1 MKKNS
6 TFFLIFLA
14 AMILLNAQE
23 KLSPEHRNWLET
35 VSPIITRTERE
46 VFLKLKTN
54 QERDKF
60 IQLFWKRRD
69 PLPDTEQNEFYE
81 EYMKRVRFADL
92 NFGRESS
99 KKGSQTERGYFYLLL
114 GPPLE
119 RQIYAT
125 SSEVWPLELWFY
137 KGEQEYGLPP
147 FFYLIFYQP
156 EGLGEYRLY
165 RPGVEGPEKLAI
177 PALSG
182 RVLNRTT
189 AYQMVKKISSE
200 LANASL
206 SYLPGEGTLGTSD
219 LSSDTVISTAHSLPE
234 KKFSDAYAR
243 NFLYY
248 KDYVETDYTH
258 NFIEN
263 NFKVKVFKNAEHFYL
278 HWTLEPKKINFAF
291 YKDKYYASFQ
301 MVLRMEDFEG
311 NLVLEKEEEIPLEI
325 SPEDYKQH
333 ERQLFAF
340 QDILPVIPGNFRL
353 FLLLKSKT
361 AKDFTSFQT
370 EVSVP
375 QDNAG
380 PLLSNLILYHGRKEL
395 EEGQKGR
402 FKAFTFER
410 NQYVINAQSN
420 FLPQEEMGLYC
431 QLYNFKEKNNGSLL
445 IEIFSIDSES
455 PVRSYKKPLR
465 EVLAPDRSGIDIG
478 PLSLSTL
485 KPGYYRILASI
496 IDENETKLLSERENF
511 ILLSQ
516 AYPVIPWTYSKFHNF
531 FPDPEQLY
539 ILASQYFMTKE
550 YQLARSSL
558 EQALK
563 LKDAANI
570 RLLLAKTLYALR
582 RYKDSLAIISPV
594 YQATQEREAA
604 KIIAVNYAGL
614 EDWSSAL
621 VYLEKLMEQ
630 ATEISVLN
638 LAAECYL
645 NLNQPEKALPLLR
658 KSLELNP
665 NQDKIKELEK
675 KAKKLQGQEAG
686 FSHL

>member
-1 MKKNS
+1 MNKNS
-6 TFFLIFLA
+6 SFFLIFLA
-14 AMILLNAQE
+14 ATILLSSQE
-23 KLSPEHRNWLET
+23 KLSPEQRNWLET
-35 VSPIITRTERE
+35 VSPIITKTERE

-60 IQLFWKRRD
+60 IQLFWKRHD

-81 EYMKRVRFADL
+81 EYMKRVKFADL

-99 KKGSQTERGYFYLLL
+99 KRGSQTERGYFYLLL

-119 RQIYAT
+119 KQAYAT
-125 SSEVWPLELWFY
+125 SSEVWPLELWLY

-165 RPGVEGPEKLAI
+165 YPGVEGPEKLVI
-177 PALSG
+177 PALSS

-189 AYQMVKKISSE
+189 AYQMIKKISSE

-206 SYLPGEGTLGTSD
+206 GYIPGESTLGASS
-219 LSSDTVISTAHSLPE
+219 LSSDTVLSSIHSLPE

-291 YKDKYYASFQ
+291 YKGNYYSSFE
-301 MVLRMEDFEG
+301 MMLRLEDLEG
-311 NLVLEKEEEIPLEI
+311 NLVFEKEEEIPLEI

-340 QDILPVIPGNFRL
+340 QDILPVIPGNFKF

-370 EVSVP
+370 ELLIP
-375 QDNAG
+375 QDNSG

-402 FKAFTFER
+402 LKAFTFEG

-420 FLPQEEMGLYC
+420 FLPQEEIGLYC
-431 QLYNFKEKNNGSLL
+431 QLYNFKGEKKESLL
-445 IEIFSIDSES
+445 IEIFSMDSES
-455 PVRSYKKPLR
+455 PVQSYKRPLS
-465 EVLAPDRSGIDIG
+465 EVLAPDGNGIDSG
-478 PLSLSTL
+478 PLSLSSL

-496 IDENETKLLSERENF
+496 IDESGTKLLSEKENF

-516 AYPVIPWTYSKFHNF
+516 PYPVIPWTYSKLHNF
-531 FPDPEQLY
+531 FPDQEQLY
-539 ILASQYFMTKE
+539 ILASQYFMSKD
-550 YQLARSSL
+550 YQLAKSSL

-563 LKDAANI
+563 LKDTAQA
-570 RLLLAKTLYALR
+570 RLLLAKTFYALG
-582 RYKDSLAIISPV
+582 RYKDSLAIIFPI
-594 YQATQEREAA
+594 YQATQDREAA

-621 VYLEKLMEQ
+621 IYLEKLMEQ

-645 NLNQPEKALPLLR
+645 NLKQPEKALPLLR

-686 FSHL
+686 FFHL

>member
-1 MKKNS
+1 MNKNS
-6 TFFLIFLA
+6 TFFLVFLA
-14 AMILLNAQE
+14 AIILLNTQE
-23 KLSPEHRNWLET
+23 KLSPEQRNWLET

-54 QERDKF
+54 QEREKF
-60 IQLFWKRRD
+60 VQLFWKRHD

-81 EYMKRVRFADL
+81 EYMKRVQFADL

-114 GPPLE
+114 GSPLE

-125 SSEVWPLELWFY
+125 SSEVWPLELWQY

-156 EGLGEYRLY
+156 QGLGDYRLY
-165 RPGVEGPEKLAI
+165 HPGVEGPEKLVI

-182 RVLNRTT
+182 RVLNQRT
-189 AYQMVKKISSE
+189 AYQLVKKVSSE

-206 SYLPGEGTLGTSD
+206 SYIPGESTLGTSG
-219 LSSDTVISTAHSLPE
+219 LSSETVISSTYSLPE

-248 KDYVETDYTH
+248 KDYVETDYSH
-258 NFIEN
+258 NFIDN
-263 NFKVKVFKNAEHFYL
+263 NFKVKIFKNAEHFYL

-291 YKDKYYASFQ
+291 YKGKYYASFQ
-301 MVLRMEDFEG
+301 MVIRMEDFQG
-311 NLVLEKEEEIPLEI
+311 NPVLEKEEEIPLEI

-340 QDILPVIPGNFRL
+340 QDMLPVIPGNFKL

-375 QDNAG
+375 DDNAG

-395 EEGQKGR
+395 EEGQKR
-402 FKAFTFER
+402 RLKAFTFDGE
-410 NQYVINAQSN
+410 QYVINAQGN

-431 QLYNFKEKNNGSLL
+431 QLYNFKEKNKGSLL
-445 IEIFSIDSES
+445 IEIFSMDSES
-455 PVRSYKKPLR
+455 PVQSYKKPLK
-465 EVLAPDRSGIDIG
+465 EVLAADQSGIDAG

-496 IDENETKLLSERENF
+496 LDENGIKLLSERENF

-516 AYPVIPWTYSKFHNF
+516 AYPVIPWIYSKLHNPL
-531 FPDPEQLY
+531 PDPEQVYL
-539 ILASQYFMTKE
+539 LASQYFMTKN
-550 YQLARSSL
+550 YQPARNSL

-570 RLLLAKTLYALR
+570 RLLLAKTLYALGQ
-582 RYKDSLAIISPV
+582 YKDSLAIVFPV
-594 YQATQEREAA
+594 YQARQEREAA

-614 EDWSSAL
+614 EDWASAL

-645 NLNQPEKALPLLR
+645 HLNQPKKALPLLQ
-658 KSLELNP
+658 KSLELKP
-665 NQDKIKELEK
+665 DQEKIKELEK
-675 KAKKLQGQEAG
+675 KAKKLQEQEAS
-686 FSHL
+686 FSHP

>member
-6 TFFLIFLA
+6 TFFFIFLT

-69 PLPDTEQNEFYE
+69 PLPETDQNEFYE

-92 NFGRESS
+92 NFGHEGS

-165 RPGVEGPEKLAI
+165 HPGAEGPEKLVI
-177 PALSG
+177 PAYSG
-182 RVLNRTT
+182 RVLNQT
-189 AYQMVKKISSE
+189 AAYKIVKKISSE

-206 SYLPGEGTLGTSD
+206 SYIPGESTLGTGG
-219 LSSDTVISTAHSLPE
+219 LSSDTVISSAYSLPE

-243 NFLYY
+243 NFLFY

-278 HWTLEPKKINFAF
+278 HWTLEPKKINFAP
-291 YKDKYYASFQ
+291 YKGKYYASFQ
-301 MVLRMEDFEG
+301 LVLRMEDLQG

-340 QDILPVIPGNFRL
+340 QDILPVIPGNFKL
-353 FLLLKSKT
+353 YLLLKGKT

-375 QDNAG
+375 QDSAG

-395 EEGQKGR
+395 EESQKGKL
-402 FKAFTFER
+402 KAFTFER

-420 FLPQEEMGLYC
+420 FLPEEEMGLYC
-431 QLYNFKEKNNGSLL
+431 QLYNFKEKNNESLL
-445 IEIFSIDSES
+445 IEIFSMDSES
-455 PVRSYKKPLR
+455 PVESYKKPLR
-465 EVLAPDRSGIDIG
+465 EILAPGQSGIDTG
-478 PLSLSTL
+478 PLPFSKL

-516 AYPVIPWTYSKFHNF
+516 AYPVIPWIYSKLHNS

-539 ILASQYFMTKE
+539 TVASQYFMSRE

-563 LKDAANI
+563 LKDTANI
-570 RLLLAKTLYALR
+570 RLLLAKTLYALG
-582 RYKDSLAIISPV
+582 RYKDSLAIVFPV

-645 NLNQPEKALPLLR
+645 NLKQPEKALPLLR

-675 KAKKLQGQEAG
+675 KAKKLQAQEAA

>member
-1 MKKNS
+1 MKKNAL
-6 TFFLIFLA
+6 FFLIFLSA
-14 AMILLNAQE
+14 AILLKAQE

-35 VSPIITRTERE
+35 VSPIITKTERE
-46 VFLKLKTN
+46 VFLKLKTA

-69 PLPDTEQNEFYE
+69 PQPDTEKNEFYD
-81 EYMKRVRFADL
+81 EYMKRVQFADL
-92 NFGRESS
+92 NFGHEGPR
-99 KKGSQTERGYFYLLL
+99 KGSRTERGYFYLLL

-119 RQIYAT
+119 RQVYAT
-125 SSEVWPLELWFY
+125 SSEIWPLELWQY

-165 RPGVEGPEKLAI
+165 YPGVEGPEKLVI
-177 PALSG
+177 PSLSS
-182 RVLNRTT
+182 RSLNRTS
-189 AYQMVKKISSE
+189 AYQIVKKVSSE

-206 SYLPGEGTLGTSD
+206 SYIPGESTLGISG
-219 LSSDTVISTAHSLPE
+219 LSSDTVISSAYSLAE

-258 NFIEN
+258 NFVEN
-263 NFKVKVFKNAEHFYL
+263 NFKVKIFKNAEHFYL
-278 HWTLEPKKINFAF
+278 HWTLEPKKINFALS
-291 YKDKYYASFQ
+291 KGKYYASFEL
-301 MVLRMEDFEG
+301 VLRMEDLQG

-340 QDILPVIPGNFRL
+340 QDILPLIPGNFK
-353 FLLLKSKT
+353 FFFLLKSKT

-375 QDNAG
+375 HDSAS
-380 PLLSNLILYHGRKEL
+380 PLLSNLILYHGREKLAEN
-395 EEGQKGR
+395 QKAR
-402 FKAFTFER
+402 LKAFTFEG
-410 NQYVINAQSN
+410 NQYVINAQNN

-431 QLYNFKEKNNGSLL
+431 QLYNFKEDNGSLMV
-445 IEIFSIDSES
+445 EIFSMGSDS
-455 PVRSYKKPLR
+455 PVQSYKKPLK
-465 EVLAPDRSGIDIG
+465 EVLAPDQSGVDTG

-496 IDENETKLLSERENF
+496 IDQNETKLLSERENF

-516 AYPVIPWTYSKFHNF
+516 AYPVIPWIYSKLHNPS
-531 FPDPEQLY
+531 PDPDELY
-539 ILASQYFMTKE
+539 LFASQYFMTRE
-550 YQLARSSL
+550 YILARTSL

-563 LKDAANI
+563 LKDTANI

-582 RYKDSLAIISPV
+582 QYKDSLAIVFPV
-594 YQATQEREAA
+594 FQATQEREAA
-604 KIIAVNYAGL
+604 KVIAVNYAGL

-645 NLNQPEKALPLLR
+645 NLNQPEKALPLLQ

-675 KAKKLQGQEAG
+675 KARKLREQKTG